1 MVNLDGTKAVS
12 KAAKGTHDRLKAL
25 EVAIYNL
32 RSSENDKNWQNV
44 EKCLQVVL
52 KVSDIQVIMEHE
64 HLLLNLHWILSK
76 NTAPTT
82 PVMNAIQFLT
92 KICSQVP
99 RSRAFLR
106 DNLGLAST
114 LTNLLVSLG
123 VNSSS
128 KSSKVLELL
137 RFVSHGISIIR
148 QESYLEKLIV
158 QLLRFIHA
166 KDSNSSA
173 ALGILACLCHNNYLV
188 GKLLLASMT
197 AEERKDLYASS
208 FEDVKTK
215 VYLDFLI
222 TCLSRRHFVS
232 TGSKS
237 LTNERH
243 LTALSDAFC
252 GAYAEN
258 DCVTL
263 KLCIDFVK
271 ELSEDLTQQRDQMR
285 EKLMHIIKQL
295 FCAADFSEGTLEAN
309 GLLFCFARHLAFIH
323 GYNLQLVDVTA
334 KAVLLYAETI
344 NSSNVRYLNEAIL
357 MFTAVLN
364 EAVLGETGG
373 CIKDETLMS
382 SLKLQVDPLVSA
394 FNVILSGTT
403 NETTVHTK
411 NLVDEEDT
419 LRSLRSIL
427 ECSYQIAKI
436 DDWAEVVS
444 AHLASP
450 ASILSRMR
458 GLEDSGICTGP
469 LLAAFFNLAQ
479 TLKVCNKKWKSIVT
493 TPEAAG
499 SLETIMGPWTIC
511 YKRRCCPQDVQTY
524 FKIMQQDE
532 TASELFWKLSNNPRT
547 SENQENQTPNS
558 TAEKGGASRQQF
570 LCVDGGKNK
579 IKEVDQII
587 SNVAAFIENNDINEC
602 LAGVWELQEYKLMA
616 HQSKTESL
624 KEALK
629 AADDEIS
636 HQKSLN
642 TQLETE
648 NTKLNKFTRTILHRM
663 DTTRKEI
670 IDVRKQ
676 CDAVNQ
682 DASAFRAETSKDLKR
697 KQEDIEVLEANQA
710 KLESKVSKYK
720 EKCETLTETIKE
732 HQTVQAEL
740 HEKVKIEAKTNAELT
755 VALTKKEEKLKKK
768 EKLLEEYSSS
778 GESQKKEITEI
789 KNLNKRLEQALAKK
803 EKQYTKV
810 QEKLST
816 FEQIQA
822 QIFSLSKTVQSKDD
836 DE

>member
-52 KVSDIQVIMEHE
+52 KVSDIQIIMEHE

-237 LTNERH
+237 VTNERH

-263 KLCIDFVK
+263 KLCIDFLN

-295 FCAADFSEGTLEAN
+295 FCAADFS
-309 GLLFCFARHLAFIH
+309 
-323 GYNLQLVDVTA
+323 
-334 KAVLLYAETI
+334 
-344 NSSNVRYLNEAIL
+344 
-357 MFTAVLN
+357 
-364 EAVLGETGG
+364 
-373 CIKDETLMS
+373 
-382 SLKLQVDPLVSA
+382 
-394 FNVILSGTT
+394 
-403 NETTVHTK
+403 
-411 NLVDEEDT
+411 
-419 LRSLRSIL
+419 
-427 ECSYQIAKI
+427 
-436 DDWAEVVS
+436 
-444 AHLASP
+444 
-450 ASILSRMR
+450 
-458 GLEDSGICTGP
+458 
-469 LLAAFFNLAQ
+469 
-479 TLKVCNKKWKSIVT
+479 
-493 TPEAAG
+493 
-499 SLETIMGPWTIC
+499 
-511 YKRRCCPQDVQTY
+511 
-524 FKIMQQDE
+524 
-532 TASELFWKLSNNPRT
+532 
-547 SENQENQTPNS
+547 
-558 TAEKGGASRQQF
+558 
-570 LCVDGGKNK
+570 
-579 IKEVDQII
+579 
-587 SNVAAFIENNDINEC
+587 
-602 LAGVWELQEYKLMA
+602 
-616 HQSKTESL
+616 
-624 KEALK
+624 
-629 AADDEIS
+629 
-636 HQKSLN
+636 
-642 TQLETE
+642 
-648 NTKLNKFTRTILHRM
+648 
-663 DTTRKEI
+663 
-670 IDVRKQ
+670 
-676 CDAVNQ
+676 
-682 DASAFRAETSKDLKR
+682 
-697 KQEDIEVLEANQA
+697 
-710 KLESKVSKYK
+710 
-720 EKCETLTETIKE
+720 
-732 HQTVQAEL
+732 
-740 HEKVKIEAKTNAELT
+740 
-755 VALTKKEEKLKKK
+755 
-768 EKLLEEYSSS
+768 
-778 GESQKKEITEI
+778 
-789 KNLNKRLEQALAKK
+789 
-803 EKQYTKV
+803 
-810 QEKLST
+810 
-816 FEQIQA
+816 
-822 QIFSLSKTVQSKDD
+822 
-836 DE
+836 